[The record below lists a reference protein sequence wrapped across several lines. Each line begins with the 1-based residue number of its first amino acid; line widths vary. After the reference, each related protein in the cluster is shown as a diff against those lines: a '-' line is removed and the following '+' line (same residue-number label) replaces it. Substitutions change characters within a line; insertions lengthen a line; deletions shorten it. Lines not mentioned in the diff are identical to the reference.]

1 MPYVLRKFNEL
12 RELTSQYS
20 KIESLMNTMSKKLK
34 YDISLLDDFRK
45 IIAQRNNLILIIVK
59 NTDEFNQMARGEN
72 KVTYPFTSQ
81 DIEIAKKS
89 QKKQVRFL
97 L

>member
-1 MPYVLRKFNEL
+1 MSYVLRKSNEL

-59 NTDEFNQMARGEN
+59 TTDEFNQMARGKN